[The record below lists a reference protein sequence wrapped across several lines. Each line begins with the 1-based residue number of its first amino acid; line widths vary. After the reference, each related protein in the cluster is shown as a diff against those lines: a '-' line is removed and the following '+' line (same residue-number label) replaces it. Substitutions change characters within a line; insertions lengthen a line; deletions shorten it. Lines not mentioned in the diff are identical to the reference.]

1 MSQKLSDAELKLKK
15 KNALCC
21 WKSYVIFTNHCDCN
35 LINFSKSTVDLL
47 QMLEFNINVT
57 FPVASFFTVILALVG
72 KFFLLF
78 TE

>member
-1 MSQKLSDAELKLKK
+1 MSQKLSNAELKLKK
-15 KNALCC
+15 KMPFVD

-35 LINFSKSTVDLL
+35 LINFTKSTVDLL

-78 TE
+78 TK